1 MSRNRSFKSFVIVLL
16 LAALAAAQDV
26 ASFEKRTTV
35 KKLDNGLT
43 VVICERPEAP
53 VFSFF
58 THVDAGSVQDPLGQ
72 TGLAHMFEHMA
83 FKGTDKIGTK
93 DYAAEKVALEKV
105 EQTYAAYIAERD
117 KPVGRDEKKLK
128 DLEKAWKDAVAEADK
143 YVKPNEFPQIVE
155 INGGEDLNANTSDD
169 ETNYFYSFPE
179 NRLELWA
186 YLESERFLHPVM
198 REFYKERNVVI
209 EERRMRVDS
218 NPIGRLLE
226 QFTTAAF
233 QAHEYHRPTIGWMSD
248 LNSFSA
254 TDAKKFF
261 DEYYIPS
268 NMVVTVVGDVKASET
283 MPIIEKYFGRIPSRP
298 RPDERT
304 TTEPPQNAE
313 RRVVLQDMSQ
323 PLYLE
328 GYHRP
333 DYRSPDDAVYDAI
346 ADLMSS
352 GRTSRLY
359 RALVRDKKIAA
370 DSAGFTGLP
379 GNKYPHLFAF
389 YAFPLPGHKPEEMAD
404 AIHVE
409 IEKLKNEDISDEELK
424 MIKTRAKANLDPQ
437 PGQQRRPG
445 QQSGFIPGA
454 LRRLARTVP
463 LRWTASTKSPK
474 RTFAAWLIK
483 LLFQPIVQWEL
494 SKPSPLLQQRTK
506 KEERNENSSPAHSPF
521 DSSCHQRGSSASRCA
536 SDELAADSD
545 SASARVSSSG
555 AEAHRT
561 AEWHGDLSSGRPRTP
576 GHRWHRTHPRRL
588 AVRAREQSRNAGYL
602 RRSLAHRWNQGANR
616 GSTRRLP

>member
-1 MSRNRSFKSFVIVLL
+1 MSYYRSLKPFAIVLMFSV
-16 LAALAAAQDV
+16 LAAAQDI

-58 THVDAGSVQDPLGQ
+58 THVDVGSVQDPLGE

-83 FKGTDKIGTK
+83 FKGTDKIGTT
-93 DYAAEKVALEKV
+93 DYATEKVALDKV

-117 KPVGRDEKKLK
+117 KPVGRDEKNLK
-128 DLEKAWKDAVAEADK
+128 DLEKAWKDAIAEANK

-155 INGGEDLNANTSDD
+155 SNGGEDMNANTSHD

-209 EERRMRVDS
+209 EERRMRTDS

-233 QAHEYHRPTIGWMSD
+233 QAHPYHRPTIGWISD

-254 TDAKKFF
+254 TDAKQFF
-261 DEYYIPS
+261 DKYYIPS

-283 MPIIEKYFGRIPSRP
+283 MPIVEKYLGRLPSRP

-304 TTEPPQNAE
+304 TTEPAQNSE
-313 RRVVLQDMSQ
+313 RRVVLQEMSQ

-333 DYRSPDDAVYDAI
+333 DYHSPDDAVYDAI
-346 ADLMSS
+346 ADLMSN

-359 RALVRDKKIAA
+359 RALVRDKKIAS

-389 YAFPLPGHKPEEMAD
+389 YAFPLPGHKPDEMAD

-409 IEKLKNEDISDEELK
+409 IEKLKKEDISDEELK
-424 MIKTRAKANLDPQ
+424 MIKTRAKANLIRGLGSNDGLASSLALYQ
-437 PGQQRRPG
+437 ARYDDWRELFRSVDRIDKVTKADIRRVANQIFVPTN
-445 QQSGFIPGA
+445 
-454 LRRLARTVP
+454 RTVGMIETK
-463 LRWTASTKSPK
+463 TAAP
-474 RTFAAWLIK
+474 
-483 LLFQPIVQWEL
+483 
-494 SKPSPLLQQRTK
+494 
-506 KEERNENSSPAHSPF
+506 
-521 DSSCHQRGSSASRCA
+521 
-536 SDELAADSD
+536 AADQKG
-545 SASARVSSSG
+545 G
-555 AEAHRT
+555 A
-561 AEWHGDLSSGRPRTP
+561 
-576 GHRWHRTHPRRL
+576 
-588 AVRAREQSRNAGYL
+588 Q
-602 RRSLAHRWNQGANR
+602 
-616 GSTRRLP
+616 

>member
-1 MSRNRSFKSFVIVLL
+1 MNHRALKSFALVLIL
-16 LAALAAAQDV
+16 GALAAAQDV

-83 FKGTDKIGTK
+83 FKGTDKIGTTN
-93 DYAAEKVALEKV
+93 YAAEKVALEKV
-105 EQTYAAYIAERD
+105 EQAYAAYIAERD

-128 DLEKAWKDAVAEADK
+128 DLEKAWKDATAEANK

-268 NMVVTVVGDVKASET
+268 NMVVTVVGDVKASEA

-346 ADLMSS
+346 ADLMSN

-389 YAFPLPGHKPEEMAD
+389 YAFPLPGHKPDEMAE
-404 AIHVE
+404 AIHAE
-409 IEKLKNEDISDEELK
+409 IEKLKTEDISDEELK
-424 MIKTRAKANLDPQ
+424 MIKTRAKANLIRSLGSNEGLANNLALYQARYDDWRELFRSVDRIDKVTKADI
-437 PGQQRRPG
+437 RRVANQTFVPTN
-445 QQSGFIPGA
+445 
-454 LRRLARTVP
+454 RTVGIIETK
-463 LRWTASTKSPK
+463 TAAP
-474 RTFAAWLIK
+474 
-483 LLFQPIVQWEL
+483 
-494 SKPSPLLQQRTK
+494 
-506 KEERNENSSPAHSPF
+506 
-521 DSSCHQRGSSASRCA
+521 
-536 SDELAADSD
+536 AADQKG
-545 SASARVSSSG
+545 G
-555 AEAHRT
+555 A
-561 AEWHGDLSSGRPRTP
+561 
-576 GHRWHRTHPRRL
+576 
-588 AVRAREQSRNAGYL
+588 Q
-602 RRSLAHRWNQGANR
+602 
-616 GSTRRLP
+616 

>member
-1 MSRNRSFKSFVIVLL
+1 MRYMRLL
-16 LAALAAAQDV
+16 KPFAIILILAALAAAQNV

-43 VVICERPEAP
+43 VIICERPEAP
-53 VFSFF
+53 VFSFY
-58 THVDAGSVQDPLGQ
+58 THVDAGSVQDPLGE

-83 FKGTDKIGTK
+83 FKGTDKIGTT

-105 EQTYAAYIAERD
+105 EQLYAAYIAERD
-117 KPVGRDEKKLK
+117 KPVARDEKKIKELQ
-128 DLEKAWKDAVAEADK
+128 KAWMDAVTEANK

-155 INGGEDLNANTSDD
+155 INGGEDLNANTTDD

-218 NPIGRLLE
+218 NPIGRLIE

-248 LNSFSA
+248 LNTFSA
-254 TDAKKFF
+254 TDAKNFF
-261 DEYYIPS
+261 DKYYIPS
-268 NMVVTVVGDVKASET
+268 NMVVAVVGDVKASET
-283 MPIIEKYFGRIPSRP
+283 MPVIEKYFGRIPSRP
-298 RPDERT
+298 QPDERT

-313 RRVVLQDMSQ
+313 RRVVLQEMSQ

-389 YAFPLPGHKPEEMAD
+389 YAFPLPGHKPDEMAE

-409 IEKLKNEDISDEELK
+409 IEKLKTEDISDEELK
-424 MIKTRAKANLDPQ
+424 MIKTRAKANLIRGLGSNDGLASSLALYQ
-437 PGQQRRPG
+437 ARYDDWRELFRSVERIDKVTKADIRRVANQTFVP
-445 QQSGFIPGA
+445 A
-454 LRRLARTVP
+454 NRTVGIIE
-463 LRWTASTKSPK
+463 TKAPP
-474 RTFAAWLIK
+474 AAAA
-483 LLFQPIVQWEL
+483 
-494 SKPSPLLQQRTK
+494 QQ
-506 KEERNENSSPAHSPF
+506 
-521 DSSCHQRGSSASRCA
+521 G
-536 SDELAADSD
+536 
-545 SASARVSSSG
+545 G
-555 AEAHRT
+555 A
-561 AEWHGDLSSGRPRTP
+561 
-576 GHRWHRTHPRRL
+576 
-588 AVRAREQSRNAGYL
+588 Q
-602 RRSLAHRWNQGANR
+602 
-616 GSTRRLP
+616 